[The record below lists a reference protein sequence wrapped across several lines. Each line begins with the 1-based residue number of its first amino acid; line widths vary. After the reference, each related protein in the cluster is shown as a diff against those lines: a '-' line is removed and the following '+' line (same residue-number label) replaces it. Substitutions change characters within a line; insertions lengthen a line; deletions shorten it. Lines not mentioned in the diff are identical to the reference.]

1 MIYGI
6 YLCQMMRGGET
17 WDSRIVAFDRSY
29 QESERTAKGTK
40 SARNRK
46 ETQLFVFVLLL
57 IE

>member
-1 MIYGI
+1 
-6 YLCQMMRGGET
+6 MMRGGET